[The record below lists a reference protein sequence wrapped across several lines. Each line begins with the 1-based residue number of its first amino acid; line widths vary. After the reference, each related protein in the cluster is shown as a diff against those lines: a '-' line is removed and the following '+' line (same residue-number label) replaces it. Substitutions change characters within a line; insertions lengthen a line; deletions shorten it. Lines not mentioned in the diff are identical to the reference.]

1 MRAVAVCCFLTLF
14 ITLCMPTTA
23 TTQVLSQQDQV
34 IFDDFIAYA
43 NKQNLAELASNA
55 RIASIAT
62 YFLATPYKGGTLDGC
77 GAEKL
82 TVTLASFD
90 CVTFVESVLALSLL
104 TEYNAHSKDL
114 FLQKLQQIRYRDSN
128 IAYCSR
134 LHYSTDWLHEMQN
147 LNILT
152 DISQQ
157 IGGAPF
163 TKKINFITANHTK
176 YPQLVSNQNYT
187 AIMQKVEAQLNARA
201 YYYIPKKAVVAV
213 DKQLKSGDIILI
225 TTTIKGLD
233 ISHMG
238 IAVEQ
243 QGKISLIHASSDA
256 AKVVLSDSSL
266 FNYLANNRL
275 QSGIMVGRCK
285 RAHLV
290 SILLP

>member
-1 MRAVAVCCFLTLF
+1 MRAVAVYCVLMLF
-14 ITLCMPTTA
+14 IVLCVPTTA
-23 TTQVLSQQDQV
+23 TAQVMSQQDQV

-114 FLQKLQQIRYRDSN
+114 FLQKLQQIRYRGSN
-128 IAYCSR
+128 VAYCSR

-201 YYYIPKKAVVAV
+201 YYYIPKKEVVAV

-275 QSGIMVGRCK
+275 QSGIMVGR
-285 RAHLV
+285 RGNV
-290 SILLP
+290 R

>member
-1 MRAVAVCCFLTLF
+1 MRAVAVYCFLTLF
-14 ITLCMPTTA
+14 IALCMPTTA
-23 TTQVLSQQDQV
+23 TAQVLSQQDQV

-104 TEYNAHSKDL
+104 PEYNAHSKDL
-114 FLQKLQQIRYRDSN
+114 FLQKLKQIRYRDSN
-128 IAYCSR
+128 VAYCSR

-157 IGGAPF
+157 IGGKQH

-187 AIMQKVEAQLNARA
+187 AIMQKIEAQLNARV
-201 YYYIPKKAVVAV
+201 YYYIPKNEVA

-243 QGKISLIHASSDA
+243 QGKVSLIHASSDA

-285 RAHLV
+285 RAHFV